1 MTELLTTQELQLI
14 KENRDVRV
22 TLAHKSHYWFFSLYL
37 SEYVQYPFAPF
48 HQEMFAITE
57 DTQTKISAVVAFR
70 GSAKTTIMTTSFPI
84 WAITGVMQKKFVL
97 ILSQTQQQARLHLT
111 NIKRE
116 LENNGLLKEDIGPF
130 EEFSDEWAANS
141 IVLKNYGARIVAAST
156 EQSIRGIKH
165 GRYRPDL
172 VICDDV
178 EDLNSVKTREGRDRT
193 FSWLTGEILPIG
205 DESTKIVIVGN
216 LLHED
221 CLLMRLKQHFEE
233 NKMNGRFLAVPLLS
247 ENEEI
252 AWLGKYPD
260 LQAIERQ
267 KQSIGNEAAWYR
279 EYLLRIIADAD
290 RVVHRDWIQYYEALP
305 PTSGRGSGFDYAALG
320 VDLAISEK
328 ASADYTAM
336 VGALVFDHEEKQ
348 KIYIMPNPINV
359 RMDFPT
365 TVETVK
371 TAIGSLN
378 GGKDATVYIESVG
391 YQDALIQW
399 LKHEDVDV
407 EGVKIGSTD
416 KRTRLALTTHLIRNG
431 NILFPRTGCEQLIEQ
446 MVGLGIEKHDDLADA
461 FSILINQVMKENKQ
475 RPRVFFLSASDLF
488 GGLDSDRGLARDLSN
503 DPYGWPTRW

>member
-1 MTELLTTQELQLI
+1 MSQTLTPQELQLI
-14 KENRDVRV
+14 KDNRSMRV
-22 TLAHKSHYWFFSLYL
+22 SLANQSHYWFFSLYL
-37 SEYVQYPFAPF
+37 GEYIQYPFAPF
-48 HQEMFAITE
+48 HHEMFAITQ
-57 DTQTKISAVVAFR
+57 DQATRISAAVAFR

-84 WAITGVMQKKFVL
+84 WAITGMMQKKFVL

-116 LENNGLLKEDIGPF
+116 LENNELLKEDIGPF

-172 VICDDV
+172 IICDDV

-193 FSWLTGEILPIG
+193 FSWLTGEVLPIG
-205 DESTKIVIVGN
+205 DDSTKVVIVGN

-221 CLLMRLKQHFEE
+221 CLLMRVKQLFEE
-233 NKMNGRFLAVPLLS
+233 GKMNGRFLAVPLLS
-247 ENEEI
+247 EENQI
-252 AWLGKYPD
+252 AWPGKYPD
-260 LQAIERQ
+260 LEAIERQ
-267 KQSIGNEAAWYR
+267 KQAIGNEAAWYR

-290 RVVHRDWIQYYEALP
+290 RVVQRDWIQYYEAVP
-305 PTSGRGSGFDYAALG
+305 PTGRGSHFVYAALG

-336 VGALVFDHEEKQ
+336 VGALIFDHEDKQ
-348 KIYIMPNPINV
+348 KIYILPNLINV
-359 RMDFPT
+359 KMDFPT

-371 TAIGSLN
+371 AAIGSLN
-378 GGKDATVYIESVG
+378 GGHDATVYIESVG

-399 LKHEDVDV
+399 LKHEDIDV

-416 KRTRLALTTHLIRNG
+416 KRTRLALTTHLIRSG
-431 NILFPRTGCEQLIEQ
+431 SILFPRKGCEQLIEQ

-461 FSILINQVMKENKQ
+461 FSILINQIMKENKQ
-475 RPRVFFLSASDLF
+475 MPRIFFV
-488 GGLDSDRGLARDLSN
+488 GGQDIFDRGLASEFDHGPWNRL
-503 DPYGWPTRW
+503 W

>member
-1 MTELLTTQELQLI
+1 MTQPLTPEELQMI
-14 KENRDVRV
+14 KQNRDVR
-22 TLAHKSHYWFFSLYL
+22 TSLARKSHYWFFSLYL

-57 DTQTKISAVVAFR
+57 NTQTKISAVVAFR

-84 WAITGVMQKKFVL
+84 WAITGMLQKKFVL

-116 LENNGLLKEDIGPF
+116 LENNDLLKEDIGPF

-165 GRYRPDL
+165 GRFRPDL

-193 FSWLTGEILPIG
+193 FSWLTGEVLPIG
-205 DESTKIVIVGN
+205 DDHTKVVIVGN

-221 CLLMRLKQHFEE
+221 CLLMRLKQHFEAG
-233 NKMNGRFLAVPLLS
+233 KMNGRFLSVPLIS
-247 ENEEI
+247 EDDQI
-252 AWLGKYPD
+252 AWPGRYPD
-260 LQAIERQ
+260 MAAIEKQ

-290 RVVHRDWIQYYEALP
+290 RVVQREWIQYYDALP
-305 PTSGRGSGFDYAALG
+305 PTTGRGNDFNYAALG

-336 VGALVFDHEEKQ
+336 VGALVFDHEDKQ
-348 KIYIMPNPINV
+348 RIYIMPNPVNQ

-365 TVETVK
+365 TIETVK
-371 TAIGSLN
+371 AAVGSLDGSHN
-378 GGKDATVYIESVG
+378 ATVYIESVG
-391 YQDALIQW
+391 YQEALIQW
-399 LKHEDVDV
+399 LQHEDIKV
-407 EGVKIGSTD
+407 EGVKVGSTD
-416 KRTRLALTTHLIRNG
+416 KRSRLALTTHLIRNG

-461 FSILINQVMKENKQ
+461 FSIMINQIMKENKHC
-475 RPRVFFLSASDLF
+475 PRIYFV
-488 GGLDSDRGLARDLSN
+488 GGNSMYDRGSFRGLSDDSPHDWRSCN
-503 DPYGWPTRW
+503 RIW

>member
-1 MTELLTTQELQLI
+1 MSQPLTPQELQLI
-14 KENRDVRV
+14 KENRDVR
-22 TLAHKSHYWFFSLYL
+22 TSLARKSHYWFFSLYL
-37 SEYVQYPFAPF
+37 SEYIQYPFAPF
-48 HQEMFAITE
+48 HHEMFRITE
-57 DTQTKISAVVAFR
+57 DQETRISAAVAFR

-84 WAITGVMQKKFVL
+84 WAITGHLQKKFVL

-116 LENNGLLKEDIGPF
+116 LENNELLKEDIGPF

-193 FSWLTGEILPIG
+193 FSWLTGEVLPIG
-205 DESTKIVIVGN
+205 DDSTKVVIVGN

-233 NKMNGRFLAVPLLS
+233 GKMNGHFLAVPLLS
-247 ENEEI
+247 EDDQI
-252 AWLGKYPD
+252 AWPGKYPD
-260 LQAIERQ
+260 LEAIERQ

-290 RVVHRDWIQYYEALP
+290 RVMQREWIHYYDTLP
-305 PTSGRGSGFDYAALG
+305 PTIGRNTGFNYAAIG
-320 VDLAISEK
+320 VDLAISDK

-336 VGALVFDHEEKQ
+336 VGALVFDHEDKQ
-348 KIYIMPNPINV
+348 KIYIMPHPVNA

-365 TVETVK
+365 TIETVK
-371 TAIGSLN
+371 SMVGSLAD
-378 GGKDATVYIESVG
+378 GHDATAYIESVG
-391 YQDALIQW
+391 YQESLIQW
-399 LKHEDVDV
+399 LKQEDVDV
-407 EGVKIGSTD
+407 EGVKIGGAD
-416 KRTRLALTTHLIRNG
+416 KRSRLALTTHLIRSG
-431 NILFPRTGCEQLIEQ
+431 SILFPRTGCEQLIEQ

-461 FSILINQVMKENKQ
+461 FSILINQIMKENKPVPRILFLEGAFH
-475 RPRVFFLSASDLF
+475 RPDPF
-488 GGLDSDRGLARDLSN
+488 RGLSFDLKGQY
-503 DPYGWPTRW
+503 PWP